1 MSAPNETTNPW
12 ISLAELL
19 KSGNSEAV
27 LAAAIENGGIYVYDR
42 FGRRISA
49 KEDGPEPNITKARAL
64 DLLADHYSYLTNT
77 QMPDELASEN
87 LFYDEP
93 DFYKFGWPKNETP
106 DLTKIESEASPS
118 SVKKAKINLDATACL
133 KKHRTY
139 LVIIRALC
147 GLAKIEYSKRGHSK
161 PLLGAIHDLG
171 VDMNDGT
178 LRSVLNHLD
187 IAVEDLQK

>member
-12 ISLAELL
+12 VSLAELL
-19 KSGNSEAV
+19 KSGISEAV
-27 LAAAIENGGIYVYDR
+27 LATAIENGGIYFYDR
-42 FGRRISA
+42 FGRRVSA
-49 KEDGPEPNITKARAL
+49 QENGPEPNILKARAL
-64 DLLADHYSYLTNT
+64 DLLADHYSYLTHT
-77 QMPDELASEN
+77 QMPDELASDN

-93 DFYKFGWPKNETP
+93 DFYKFGWPNNEIP
-106 DLTKIESEASPS
+106 DLNKIESETPPNSI
-118 SVKKAKINLDATACL
+118 KKFKTNLDDTACL

-147 GLAKIEYSKRGHSK
+147 GLANIDYSKRGHSK

-178 LRSVLNHLD
+178 LRSVLKDID